1 MFIFLDVILK
11 FMLDVKLCFFNEFF
25 NKILGFN
32 NAFITTYNYSD
43 VGSNPWLGMDV
54 CDVINLFLGF

>member
-1 MFIFLDVILK
+1 
-11 FMLDVKLCFFNEFF
+11 MLDVKLCFFNEFF